1 MSDSKPNLLTIYF
14 QLMKLRVVILLQITA
29 VCAILAH
36 DLMVRSG
43 ALTGERTW
51 MDTLLAISV
60 TILGGTLAAGG
71 SNAINMVY
79 DRDIDVGMS
88 RTRTRPIPE
97 GYITPRHALTFGI
110 AISLIGCAVF
120 YPIHWKAVFWT
131 MFSVLFYVFIY
142 TMWLKRRTPQNIVI
156 GGVAGSTPPLIGWVV
171 ASAQSIPDNLNP
183 FDLGSPIPW
192 MLFALIF
199 FWTPPHFWA
208 LALYRSGEY
217 KKVGVPMMPDVKGS
231 ERTLLESKAYCIMLF
246 AIGSVPCFWPEYGLP
261 LAWAFLSGGITLW
274 YAISVWNIDINEEL
288 DSDGR
293 LPSAFASFM
302 RSLGYL
308 AWMFIGFVYI
318 VAVPISQIW
327 YWTFGF
333 FLIVPVVNHLM
344 IKWKNTVQ
352 SKRTVLNAE

>member
-1 MSDSKPNLLTIYF
+1 MNDRPGLFTIYL
-14 QLMKLRVVILLQITA
+14 QLMKLRVVVLLQITA
-29 VCAILAH
+29 ICAIVAH
-36 DLMVRSG
+36 DLMVRSDAISG
-43 ALTGERTW
+43 DRTW
-51 MDTLLAISV
+51 LDTLQACIITLV
-60 TILGGTLAAGG
+60 GGTLAAGG

-97 GYITPRHALTFGI
+97 GYISARHALIFGI
-110 AISLIGCAVF
+110 SISITGCAIF

-131 MFSVLFYVFIY
+131 LFSVLFYVFIY
-142 TMWLKRRTPQNIVI
+142 TIWLKRRTPQNIVI
-156 GGVAGSTPPLIGWVV
+156 GGIAGSTPPLIGWVV
-171 ASAQSIPDNLNP
+171 ASAQELPENLNP

-217 KKVGVPMMPDVKGS
+217 RKVGVPMMPDVKGP
-231 ERTLLESKAYCIMLF
+231 ERTLLESKIYCVMLF
-246 AIGSVPCFWPEYGLP
+246 AIGAVPCFWPEYGLP
-261 LAWAFLSGGITLW
+261 LAWAFLSGGLTLW
-274 YAISVWNIDINEEL
+274 YAISVLNIDL
-288 DSDGR
+288 KQDFDSDGR
-293 LPSAFASFM
+293 LPSAFDSFM

-318 VAVPISQIW
+318 VAVPISQVW

-333 FLIVPVVNHLM
+333 FLLVPIVNKFM
-344 IKWKNTVQ
+344 MKWKNSVKD
-352 SKRTVLNAE
+352 SRTVLNAE